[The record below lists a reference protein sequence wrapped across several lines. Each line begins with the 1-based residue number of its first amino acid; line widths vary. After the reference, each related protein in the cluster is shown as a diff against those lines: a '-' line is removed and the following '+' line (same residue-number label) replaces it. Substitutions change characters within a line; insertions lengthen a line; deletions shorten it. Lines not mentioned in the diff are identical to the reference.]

1 MTAGEPLGHVP
12 LSDCSIC
19 IRLADVETSFVK
31 VGHEDEVRHLPPE
44 AWKLVAFDAV
54 KHYSASHT
62 FKVCPHCGIYY
73 QYDFTY
79 EFLVYG
85 SEDEETLARLTPT
98 EARRFMDA
106 GTYAFRMACQA
117 RELASA
123 EAVNRHFAARSL
135 TTHFLER
142 HETVYPWMYLQSRD
156 DATVRGAVVA
166 LWRFASEKRRL
177 PELARLAVLL
187 KVLAAQPEEEIARL
201 ARYILRQAGAMQ

>member
-1 MTAGEPLGHVP
+1 LSVVP
-12 LSDCSIC
+12 VPCCSLADYPIC
-19 IRLADVETSFVK
+19 SRLADTETSFVK
-31 VGHEDEVRHLPPE
+31 VGHEDEARHLPPE
-44 AWKLVAFDAV
+44 AWKLAGFDAV
-54 KHYSASHT
+54 KHCSVSHT

-117 RELASA
+117 RELTNS
-123 EAVNRHFAARSL
+123 EAVNRRFAARSL

-177 PELARLAVLL
+177 PELARLAAPL
-187 KVLAAQPEEEIARL
+187 KVLAVQPEEEIARL
-201 ARYILRQAGAMQ
+201 PRYILRQAGATP

>member
-1 MTAGEPLGHVP
+1 MAGEPFRHVP
-12 LSDCSIC
+12 LSACPVCSK
-19 IRLADVETSFVK
+19 LADVETSFVK
-31 VGHEDEVRHLPPE
+31 VGHEDEARHLPPE

-54 KHYSASHT
+54 KHYSVSHT

-79 EFLVYG
+79 EYLVYG
-85 SEDEETLARLTPT
+85 SEDEETLARLTPA

-117 RELASA
+117 RELASS
-123 EAVNRHFAARSL
+123 EAVNRRFAARSM

-142 HETVYPWMYLQSRD
+142 HETVYPWLYLQSQD
-156 DATVRGAVVA
+156 GVTVSGAVVA

-177 PELARLAVLL
+177 AELARLAAPL

-201 ARYILRQAGAMQ
+201 ARYILRQTGAMQ